1 MGGSRVQ
8 EYCGFDLLPLEGQS
22 VAVACSSSQILG
34 QLHADANGSE
44 ALTFENI
51 TCVHS
56 LCPLCQRMDFKRTVT
71 ESEL

>member
-8 EYCGFDLLPLEGQS
+8 ELGGFDLLPSEGQS
-22 VAVACSSSQILG
+22 VAVACSSSQMLG

-56 LCPLCQRMDFKRTVT
+56 CVFFVREWISKGQ
-71 ESEL
+71 